1 VLSTSSVTESW
12 GERVA
17 RRRPWVSVATYVVLF
32 VVAYAAAFALR
43 FDFEVDSLRARQL
56 LVTLPIL
63 VPVRLIVFW
72 RWGMF
77 RLYWHHVGFRDLIGL
92 QTAVTLSSL
101 LFVVVLYFV
110 GLGYNM
116 PRSVFIIDWV
126 LTIFFC
132 GGVMYATRYVREMR
146 PRFEPAV
153 GRRTLLVGAGAG
165 AEQLLRHTQHNR
177 EHDLSIVWIVDDDP
191 STHTQLLHGV
201 PVLGST
207 RDMARLAMRF
217 RIELVVI
224 TVQHATKEQM
234 RDLVE
239 RCSATGVEYK
249 ILPSLAEMLSGP
261 TPGGQLREVRI
272 EDLLGRQ
279 PVSLDLGPVARE
291 VTGRTILITGAAGSI
306 GSELAR
312 QLAAF
317 RPARLI
323 LFERAETPLYFV
335 NLEITRAHPQI
346 DVVAA
351 MGDVTDANRV
361 EGVIASYHPDYVFHA
376 AAYKHVPMLEA
387 NIREAARNNVLGTRN
402 VASSAARHDV
412 RKFVLIST
420 DKAVNPTSIMG
431 ATKRIAE
438 RILLASS
445 MCRKASTDFRVVRFG
460 NVLGSDGSVIPLFQ
474 RQLAAGQPLTV
485 THPDVRRYFMT
496 IPEAVQLVLQA
507 AVLPEAAARISMLE
521 MGEPV
526 RILYLAE
533 QMIRLSGLTP
543 YKDVPIVFTGL
554 RPGEKLDE
562 ELTSNVEATMPTVVE
577 KIRLVHTDEGNV
589 ETLAYGLDRIETVV
603 AAGTDQDVRQTIQA
617 LVPEYTEFAPRV
629 PLADIEV
636 PLGTTGTAVAVRRAP
651 APVVAPVGK
660 PLEPSLTP
668 AVNVARAS

>member
-1 VLSTSSVTESW
+1 MIATSSVNGEH

-17 RRRPWVSVATYVVLF
+17 RRRPWVNVATHVILF
-32 VVAYAAAFALR
+32 ALAYFGAYALR
-43 FDFEVDSLRARQL
+43 FDFELDSDRAWQFF
-56 LVTLPIL
+56 VTLPLL

-92 QTAVTLSSL
+92 QSAVTLSSL
-101 LFVVVLYFV
+101 LFVVLLYFSD
-110 GLGYNM
+110 LGYDM

-132 GGVMYATRYVREMR
+132 GGVMFATRYVRELR
-146 PRFEPAV
+146 LEPAA
-153 GRRTLLVGAGAG
+153 GRRTLLVGAGSG
-165 AEQLLRHTQHNR
+165 AEQLLRQTQHTR
-177 EHDLSIVWIVDDDP
+177 GHDLTIVGIVDDDP
-191 STHTQLLHGV
+191 STHTQLLHGA

-207 RDMARLAMRF
+207 RDMARLVARF

-234 RDLVE
+234 RDLVD

-261 TPGGQLREVRI
+261 APGGRLREVRI

-279 PVSLDLGPVARE
+279 PVSLDLAPVARE

-335 NLEITRAHPQI
+335 NLEITRAYPQI
-346 DVVAA
+346 DVIPA
-351 MGDVTDANRV
+351 MGDVTDGNRV
-361 EGVIASYHPDYVFHA
+361 EHIFARYRPDYVFHA

-387 NIREAARNNVLGTRN
+387 NIREAVRNNVIGTRN
-402 VASSAARHDV
+402 VAESAIRHDV

-420 DKAVNPTSIMG
+420 DKAVNPSSVVG

-438 RILLASS
+438 RLLLGST
-445 MCRKASTDFRVVRFG
+445 MCRKASTEFRVVRFG

-474 RQLAAGQPLTV
+474 RQLTAGQPLTV
-485 THPDVRRYFMT
+485 THPEVRRYFMT

-507 AVLPEAAARISMLE
+507 AVLPEAATRISMLE

-562 ELTSNVEATMPTVVE
+562 ELTSDVEATMPTVVE
-577 KIRLVHTDEGNV
+577 KIRLVNTDEANAEV
-589 ETLAYGLDRIETVV
+589 LAHGLDRMDGLV
-603 AAGTDQDVRQTIQA
+603 AFGTDQEIRDAIQA
-617 LVPEYTEFAPRV
+617 LVPEYSEFTPRA
-629 PLADIEV
+629 PLADVEV
-636 PLGTTGTAVAVRRAP
+636 PIGATGATPAIRRP
-651 APVVAPVGK
+651 AQPVVAALGN
-660 PLEPSLTP
+660 PLDASKTAP
-668 AVNVARAS
+668 ANVARAS